1 MSTTQTKAD
10 VIAWLGEAAA
20 DVTPDQV
27 DALVDAA
34 LAVAARY
41 PDEDDEQQE
50 REDALSGAAQV
61 ILGDDTL
68 RGIADEWRAAAARAE
83 SARCVM
89 VGAITARSLAGVSD
103 LAVADEAG
111 VTRVTVAVALGK
123 RRPGRRTR

>member
-1 MSTTQTKAD
+1 MSTKQTAAD
-10 VIAWLGEAAA
+10 VIAWLGHAAA
-20 DVTPDQV
+20 DATPEQIEQ
-27 DALVDAA
+27 LVDAA
-34 LAVAARY
+34 NAIADRY

-61 ILGDDTL
+61 ILGDATL

-103 LAVADEAG
+103 LAIADEAL

-123 RRPGRRTR
+123 RRPGRRAR

>member
-10 VIAWLGEAAA
+10 VIAWLGPAAA
-20 DVTPDQV
+20 DATPEQV
-27 DALVDAA
+27 DDLVDAA
-34 LAVAARY
+34 NAIAARY
-41 PDEDDEQQE
+41 PVFTDAQTE

-89 VGAITARSLAGVSD
+89 VGAIIARSVAAGASD
-103 LAVADEAG
+103 TAIADEAG

-123 RRPGRRTR
+123 RRPGRRS

>member
-1 MSTTQTKAD
+1 MSTPQTEAD

-20 DVTPDQV
+20 DATPEQIER
-27 DALVDAA
+27 LVDAA
-34 LAVAARY
+34 NAIAARY

-50 REDALSGAAQV
+50 REDALSGAAQI

-68 RGIADEWRAAAARAE
+68 RGIADGWRAAAARAE

-89 VGAITARSLAGVSD
+89 VGAITARSLSGASEY
-103 LAVADEAG
+103 AIADEAG